1 MRCEEGGDTKTH
13 LSEMLRIR
21 ESLAGM
27 GATIDDKDF
36 YAIILGS
43 LPESYRP
50 LLSSIN
56 ATARINK
63 KILIPDEL
71 INLITEEYEHRLL
84 TDSKAEKRGGSA
96 LSANESGHRR
106 KRGSANNAH
115 QNNQETVCYNCNWKG
130 HYKQDCWRPGG
141 GKEGQGPNQKRNQGG
156 NI

>member
-1 MRCEEGGDTKTH
+1 LLRVQKLDNAAKIWAEICTIHEGKTELVQIDMRQRLHDMRCEEGGDTKTH
-13 LSEMLRIR
+13 LSKMLWIC

-63 KILIPDEL
+63 KILTPDEL

-96 LSANESGHRR
+96 LSAKESA
-106 KRGSANNAH
+106 S
-115 QNNQETVCYNCNWKG
+115 
-130 HYKQDCWRPGG
+130 
-141 GKEGQGPNQKRNQGG
+141 GKPVSLYR
-156 NI
+156 IYISL